1 MKNIDTEKKLQNYL
15 KSECK
20 RRKIKYY
27 KFASPSK
34 RGVPDVILVHSME
47 QYNNMPDRVCFV
59 ELKSPS
65 GKGKLSELQL
75 SEIAELRDIGASV
88 YVLDSVEKV
97 NNLMILLTDVEK
109 W

>member
-27 KFASPSK
+27 KFSSPAK

-47 QYNNMPDRVCFV
+47 QYNNMPDRICFV

-65 GKGKLSELQL
+65 GKGKLSELQMV
-75 SEIAELRDIGASV
+75 EIAELRYNGASV
-88 YVLDSVEKV
+88 HVIDSVQQV
-97 NNLMILLTDVEK
+97 NSLMILLTDVEK